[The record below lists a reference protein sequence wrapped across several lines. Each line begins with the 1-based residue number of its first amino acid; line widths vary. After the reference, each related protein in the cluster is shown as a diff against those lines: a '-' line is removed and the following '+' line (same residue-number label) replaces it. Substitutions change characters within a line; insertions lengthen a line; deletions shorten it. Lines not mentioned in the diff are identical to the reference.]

1 MRVEGGLSELGFS
14 GFKDEQDDDTARL
27 FYHPIFFDINPQDSL
42 MNIISLNSK
51 EIIKDLLLRL
61 PDDISLHQ
69 IAQEIEFIAAIRQGI
84 SELERGESVSLEQIE
99 QELPSWIMQ

>member
-1 MRVEGGLSELGFS
+1 
-14 GFKDEQDDDTARL
+14 
-27 FYHPIFFDINPQDSL
+27 

-69 IAQEIEFIAAIRQGI
+69 IAQEIE
-84 SELERGESVSLEQIE
+84 SK
-99 QELPSWIMQ
+99 PSYPPLKTKKYPLK

>member
-1 MRVEGGLSELGFS
+1 
-14 GFKDEQDDDTARL
+14 
-27 FYHPIFFDINPQDSL
+27 

-99 QELPSWIMQ
+99 QDLHSWIMQ

>member
-1 MRVEGGLSELGFS
+1 
-14 GFKDEQDDDTARL
+14 
-27 FYHPIFFDINPQDSL
+27 

-69 IAQEIEFIAAIRQGI
+69 IAQM
-84 SELERGESVSLEQIE
+84 SLV
-99 QELPSWIMQ
+99 

>member
-1 MRVEGGLSELGFS
+1 MTRRVCFIIRYFLTL
-14 GFKDEQDDDTARL
+14 T
-27 FYHPIFFDINPQDSL
+27 PQNLL

>member
-1 MRVEGGLSELGFS
+1 
-14 GFKDEQDDDTARL
+14 
-27 FYHPIFFDINPQDSL
+27 

-84 SELERGESVSLEQIE
+84 SELERAESVSLEQIE

>member
-1 MRVEGGLSELGFS
+1 
-14 GFKDEQDDDTARL
+14 
-27 FYHPIFFDINPQDSL
+27 